1 MRGGSSKVPAFTAGL
16 MWGVGDVVEE
26 DVFGDV
32 GRALGREEDL

>member
-1 MRGGSSKVPAFTAGL
+1 

-32 GRALGREEDL
+32 GRALDQEEDL